1 MTLVMAWR
9 SAEMLTVCADTRI
22 AGGDGPITDIGQK
35 LFQVPVDVTPFG
47 VNARSIPK
55 LSVGFAFAG
64 NTLMAQSCC
73 AIASTCLSSLSVESA
88 SDEVSPSSI
97 ASFFAKSAEYV
108 SHERR
113 FLKPGTPARFE
124 AMIFGWDVDQ
134 QEPYVYNV
142 EVDEVE
148 GVQAA
153 TCKRYEIAVGGMA
166 YFGSGAP
173 FIGNMFKALEQDDR
187 PKTVAPHQMMEA
199 AIAAF
204 NLQSVGGSLQFATA
218 SRDGVRLR
226 PFMRIDE
233 TGVAEISVLG
243 CNIRRL
249 LEADGPIPG
258 AGAVVLP
265 VDAD

>member
-1 MTLVMAWR
+1 
-9 SAEMLTVCADTRI
+9 MLTVCADTRI

-47 VNARSIPK
+47 VDARSIPK

-73 AIASTCLSSLSVESA
+73 AIASTCLSSLSVKSA
-88 SDEVSPSSI
+88 SEEISPSSI

-113 FLKPGTPARFE
+113 FLKPGMPARFQ

-134 QEPYVYNV
+134 QVPYIYNV
-142 EVDEVE
+142 EVDEFE
-148 GVQAA
+148 GAQAA
-153 TCKRYEIAVGGMA
+153 TCERYEIAVGSMA

-173 FIGNMFKALEQDDR
+173 FIGSMFDALEQDGQ
-187 PKTVAPHQMMEA
+187 PKTVAPHRMMEA
-199 AIAAF
+199 AIAAS

-226 PFMRIDE
+226 PFMRVDE
-233 TGVAEISVLG
+233 TGMAEFSVLG
-243 CNIRRL
+243 CDIRRL
-249 LEADGPIPG
+249 MEAGGPIPG
-258 AGAVVLP
+258 AGAVALP
-265 VDAD
+265 VKPD